1 MKFKIKNF
9 LASLLLPL
17 IIMLIINRKLWIF
30 LLLIV
35 SFICFMNIRYEIGR
49 TKTLGIKFEEVSV
62 LNRELSFSVLL
73 YIFLIL
79 IPYKPL
85 FIIGFGLYACYTD
98 FYMYNPLLKLLGYNF
113 YLVKTQFGENVVFCK
128 GVMTVGDGI
137 EVIQMDD
144 KLWFA
149 KIR

>member
-1 MKFKIKNF
+1 MKFKIKSY

-17 IIMLIINRKLWIF
+17 VIMLIMNRKLWMF
-30 LLLIV
+30 LLLVI
-35 SFICFMNIRYEIGR
+35 SFICFMNIRYETRGTR
-49 TKTLGIKFEEVSV
+49 SLAIKVEEVSV
-62 LNRELSFSVLL
+62 LNKEFLFYILL
-73 YIFLIL
+73 YIFLIF

-85 FIIGFGLYACYTD
+85 FIIGFGLYAFYSD

-128 GVMTVGDGI
+128 GVMTIGDGI

>member
-1 MKFKIKNF
+1 MKFKIKNY

-17 IIMLIINRKLWIF
+17 ALMLIMNRKLWIL

-35 SFICFMNIRYEIGR
+35 SFICFMSIRYEIRG
-49 TKTLGIKFEEVSV
+49 TKTLGIKVEGVNT
-62 LNRELSFSVLL
+62 LNKEFLFYILL

-85 FIIGFGLYACYTD
+85 FIIGFGLYAFYSD